1 MLQRIQ
7 TIYLVLIV
15 ISVGLMFFTNLCTLL
30 LGDSQI
36 TFSAMEI
43 TENSSSFKL
52 NTTAISIIS
61 SLAILVITIALFS
74 IMKFKQRTLQIKLC
88 RINMLLILGLLLAV
102 FYGSDSIQNFILS
115 QQPEQSIEFEA
126 NIGTLFPILCI
137 IFNLLASK
145 AIKKDEALV
154 RSANRIR

>member
-7 TIYLVLIV
+7 TIYLALIV
-15 ISVGLMFFTNLCTLL
+15 ISIGLMFFTNLCTLVF
-30 LGDSQI
+30 GDSQI

-52 NTTAISIIS
+52 NTTPISIMS
-61 SLAILVITIALFS
+61 SLAILVIAIALFS
-74 IMKFKQRTLQIKLC
+74 IMKFKQRALQIKLC

-115 QQPEQSIEFEA
+115 QQPEQSIEFKA